1 MAMTFPVRGLAPDVI
16 DKIDAA
22 AEAEGSS
29 RNAYIVKVL
38 TEHARRVRPAATEDS
53 FRQAADLAADL
64 GDEGVMGAAWS

>member
-1 MAMTFPVRGLAPDVI
+1 MATAFPIRGLAPDVI
-16 DKIDAA
+16 GKIDAA

-38 TEHARRVRPAATEDS
+38 TEHARRVRPVATAET

-64 GDEGVMGAAWS
+64 GDEDLLRAAWS